1 MLSVTNIQDLT
12 KRLEIAIRLIT
23 EEIKENNSLLSY
35 IDVVKLN
42 RITILESTK
51 LYFTKEIDKVNKKE
65 RAFINYKQFVVSVS
79 AIILDIN
86 TNYKYLTIIEGAHH
100 QRFFA

>member
-1 MLSVTNIQDLT
+1 MLSVKNIQDP
-12 KRLEIAIRLIT
+12 
-23 EEIKENNSLLSY
+23 
-35 IDVVKLN
+35 KLN

-86 TNYKYLTIIEGAHH
+86 LSNFIDTL
-100 QRFFA
+100 